1 MGLFA
6 GGTELG
12 RPSRKQAKPL
22 RHLAGAFC
30 ARLFRPQ
37 WIEDE
42 LVRCGARDAR
52 LIDEDVVAVTVAA
65 QSSAEANELVRV
77 LLARVG
83 VSKDAIVQPVA
94 PARA

>member
-1 MGLFA
+1 VQARFA
-6 GGTELG
+6 LDW
-12 RPSRKQAKPL
+12 
-22 RHLAGAFC
+22 
-30 ARLFRPQ
+30 FRPQ

-52 LIDEDVVAVTVAA
+52 LIDEDIVAVTVAA
-65 QSSAEANELVRV
+65 GSSAEANELVRV

-83 VSKDAIVQPVA
+83 VNEVATVEPVA